1 MCLTATCVAPR
12 PAKEKGKAMRQTA
25 LDSPY
30 DRNQMQTLFA
40 MLTDVRVQTPVAKP
54 KARPA
59 KGRKHLFA
67 LWWQKLLAHR
77 LVHSGGGKVPSLRGR
92 TPSPR
97 YLNPRHS
104 NPRHS
109 NPRHSNPQSAASP
122 LVPRKPARWRA
133 PVSDGSVEFFAL
145 LDEMGARHQAA
156 ARRDHLIT
164 ALEASIS
171 KRCLER

>member
-1 MCLTATCVAPR
+1 
-12 PAKEKGKAMRQTA
+12 MRQTA

-77 LVHSGGGKVPSLRGR
+77 LVHSGVGKVPSLRGR

-97 YLNPRHS
+97 YL
-104 NPRHS
+104 
-109 NPRHSNPQSAASP
+109 NPQSAASP

-171 KRCLER
+171 KRRLDR

>member
-1 MCLTATCVAPR
+1 
-12 PAKEKGKAMRQTA
+12 MRQTA

-54 KARPA
+54 KAKPA
-59 KGRKHLFA
+59 KGRKPMLA
-67 LWWQKLLAHR
+67 LWWQKLVAHR
-77 LVHSGGGKVPSLRGR
+77 RAHSVGGKVPSCGNGIQNSRQLD
-92 TPSPR
+92 
-97 YLNPRHS
+97 LLQL
-104 NPRHS
+104 

-122 LVPRKPARWRA
+122 LLPRKPARWRA
-133 PVSDGSVEFFAL
+133 PVSDGSAEFFAL

-171 KRCLER
+171 NRRLER